1 MKKVIMLALAAF
13 AACAAFA
20 FDTESI
26 VPASRVN
33 SYTKTDYA
41 VISKFGEYFRT
52 PTVKHIHSYKNGKE
66 VEVASYTVKKA
77 SASSESK
84 EMLVDKTQFAYNAAG
99 KLESA
104 SYYDSNEKLIWKSV
118 KEYAAD
124 GTLASESEYNAENV
138 LAGKTIYKYEAGK
151 ITESYYN
158 GAGALLERTI
168 TKLDAATGRPVEEFL
183 YYADGN
189 LDRLSL
195 TRYTD
200 DGKIS
205 QVEVWEGAG
214 HPTSKT
220 CYVYE
225 RTTGAVKEIQSFD
238 GQGNLFER
246 VIYNNDAKGNP
257 QKIYKYSVSRKF
269 GEVVNEL
276 KYTADFSFSN

>member
-1 MKKVIMLALAAF
+1 MKKVVLLALVAF

-26 VPASRVN
+26 EPASRVN

-52 PTVKHIHSYKNGKE
+52 PTVKHIHSFKNGKE
-66 VEVASYTVKKA
+66 VEVASYTVKKSSG
-77 SASSESK
+77 SAESK
-84 EMLVDKTQFAYNAAG
+84 EMLVDKTVFAYNAAG

-104 SYYDSNEKLIWKSV
+104 SYYDSSEKLIWKSV
-118 KEYAAD
+118 KEYGAD
-124 GTLASESEYNAENV
+124 GTIASESEYNADNV
-138 LAGKTIYKYEAGK
+138 LAGKTIYKYETGK
-151 ITESYYN
+151 VTESYYN
-158 GAGALLERTI
+158 GAGALLERI
-168 TKLDAATGRPVEEFL
+168 VTKLDTATGRPVEEFL
-183 YYADGN
+183 YFADGN

-214 HPTSKT
+214 HPSSKK

-257 QKIYKYSVSRKF
+257 QKVYKYSVSRKF

-276 KYTADFSFSN
+276 KFTADYSFGN

>member
-1 MKKVIMLALAAF
+1 MKKFVLLAFCVLAA
-13 AACAAFA
+13 CTLYA
-20 FDTESI
+20 FDTESV

-41 VISKFGEYFRT
+41 VISKFGEYFRS
-52 PTVKHIHSYKNGKE
+52 PTVKHIHTYRNGKE
-66 VEVASYTVKKA
+66 MEVASYTVKKT
-77 SASSESK
+77 SGSVESK
-84 EMLVDKTQFAYNAAG
+84 EMLVDKTLFTYNTAG
-99 KLESA
+99 KMESA
-104 SYYDSNEKLIWKSV
+104 SYYDASEKLIWKTV

-124 GTLASESEYNAENV
+124 GKIASESEYNAANE
-138 LAGKTIYKYEAGK
+138 LAGKTIFKYEAGK

-158 GAGALLERTI
+158 GTGALLERAI
-168 TKLDAATGRPVEEFL
+168 TKLDSNTGRPVEEFL
-183 YYADGN
+183 YYADGS

-214 HPTSKT
+214 HPSYKQ

-238 GQGNLFER
+238 GQGNLYER
-246 VIYNNDAKGNP
+246 VIYTNDAKGNP
-257 QKIYKYSVSRKF
+257 QKVYKYSVSRKF
-269 GEVVNEL
+269 GEIVNEL
-276 KYTADFSFSN
+276 KFTADFSFDN

>member
-1 MKKVIMLALAAF
+1 M
-13 AACAAFA
+13 
-20 FDTESI
+20 
-26 VPASRVN
+26 
-33 SYTKTDYA
+33 
-41 VISKFGEYFRT
+41 
-52 PTVKHIHSYKNGKE
+52 
-66 VEVASYTVKKA
+66 EVASYTVKKA
-77 SASSESK
+77 SGSAESK
-84 EMLVDKTQFAYNAAG
+84 EMLVDKTVFAYNAAG

-104 SYYDSNEKLIWKSV
+104 SYYDSSEKLIWKSV
-118 KEYAAD
+118 KEYGAD
-124 GTLASESEYNAENV
+124 GTIASESEYNADNV
-138 LAGKTIYKYEAGK
+138 LAGKTIYKYETGK
-151 ITESYYN
+151 VTESYYN
-158 GAGALLERTI
+158 GAGALLERI
-168 TKLDAATGRPVEEFL
+168 VTKLDTATGRPVEEFL
-183 YYADGN
+183 YFADGN

-214 HPTSKT
+214 HPSSKK

-257 QKIYKYSVSRKF
+257 QKVYKYSVSRKF

-276 KYTADFSFSN
+276 KFTADYSFGN

>member
-1 MKKVIMLALAAF
+1 MKKVILLALGAF
-13 AACAAFA
+13 AACSVFA

-77 SASSESK
+77 SDSAENK
-84 EMLVDKTQFAYNAAG
+84 EMLVDKTVFTYNAAG
-99 KLESA
+99 KLEA
-104 SYYDSNEKLIWKSV
+104 SSFYDANQKLIWKSI
-118 KEYAAD
+118 KEYGAD
-124 GTLASESEYNAENV
+124 GNLVSESEYNAENV
-138 LAGKTIYKYEAGK
+138 LAGKTIYKYEA
-151 ITESYYN
+151 
-158 GAGALLERTI
+158 
-168 TKLDAATGRPVEEFL
+168 TGRPVEEFL
-183 YYADGN
+183 YFADGS

-214 HPTSKT
+214 HPSTKQ

-257 QKIYKYSVSRKF
+257 QKVYKYSVSRKF

>member
-1 MKKVIMLALAAF
+1 MKKVVLLALVAF

-26 VPASRVN
+26 EPASRVN

-52 PTVKHIHSYKNGKE
+52 PTVKHIHSFKNGKE

-77 SASSESK
+77 SGSAESK
-84 EMLVDKTQFAYNAAG
+84 EMLVDKTVFAYNAAG

-104 SYYDSNEKLIWKSV
+104 SYYDSSEKLIWKSV
-118 KEYAAD
+118 KEYGAD
-124 GTLASESEYNAENV
+124 GTIASESEYNADNV
-138 LAGKTIYKYEAGK
+138 LAGKTIYKYETGK
-151 ITESYYN
+151 VTESYYN
-158 GAGALLERTI
+158 GAGALLERI
-168 TKLDAATGRPVEEFL
+168 VTKLDTATGRPVEEFL
-183 YYADGN
+183 YFADGN

-214 HPTSKT
+214 HPSSKK

-257 QKIYKYSVSRKF
+257 QKVYKYSVSRKF

-276 KYTADFSFSN
+276 KFTADYSFGN